1 MATLPVADRDTR
13 EKSRFVCCQARP
25 TLGNNTS
32 TLFPSWVPK
41 TILKGIRLIKQLVV
55 NTIERY
61 ARYKI
66 DKNLNLQYTD
76 ERKYPQPDPTKS
88 YLLYLHIPFC
98 KVFCP
103 YCSFH
108 KYNFDEKKAR
118 EYFATLRKE
127 IRIAKE
133 RGFRFSS
140 VYIGGGTPT
149 ILPDE
154 LASTIDLVRE
164 LFDIDELSCEADP
177 DISDA
182 LIDLLKERVDRLS
195 VGIQSLDDKRLEQ
208 TKRCNKFGTAD
219 EQVENIKKL
228 IANFKIV
235 NCDLIFNFPDQT
247 AEELREDI
255 QKLKALSPQQISM
268 YPLMYSP
275 SVRKEIETNMGAV
288 QNKKEYALYKVIL
301 DELGSD
307 YVQNSC
313 WAFSKKG
320 ITLIDE
326 YVVDHV
332 EYLGL
337 GSGAFGFIDG
347 TLYINTFALDEYK
360 QRVDSNQFST
370 ARHKSYSPKEILSY
384 RLMVDM
390 FGFGFSVENLA
401 DRYGAH
407 AKKKLAIELF
417 LLKLF
422 KITDKNYQLT
432 TFGKYIFLILM
443 KEFYIGMDY
452 VRETSREGIDRFGF
466 LKK

>member
-1 MATLPVADRDTR
+1 MKHLMI
-13 EKSRFVCCQARP
+13 
-25 TLGNNTS
+25 
-32 TLFPSWVPK
+32 K
-41 TILKGIRLIKQLVV
+41 TIEK
-55 NTIERY
+55 Y

-66 DKNLNLQYTD
+66 DKNLNLVYKD
-76 ERKYPQPDPTKS
+76 DLIYPKPEKNKN

-108 KYNFDEKKAR
+108 KYSFDEKKAR
-118 EYFATLRKE
+118 EYFETLRKE
-127 IRIAKE
+127 IRLAKE
-133 RGFRFSS
+133 KGFCFSS

-154 LASTIDLVRE
+154 LAKTIDLVRE
-164 LFDIDELSCEADP
+164 LFDIKELSCEADP
-177 DISDA
+177 DISDE
-182 LIDLLKERVDRLS
+182 LIALLKDRVDRLS
-195 VGIQSLDDKRLEQ
+195 VGIQSLDDKRLQQ
-208 TKRCNKFGTAD
+208 TKRCDKFGTVD
-219 EQVENIKKL
+219 EQITNIKKL
-228 IANFKIV
+228 IENFKIV

-247 AEELREDI
+247 PQELREDI
-255 QKLKALSPQQISM
+255 KKLKELSPPQISM

-275 SVRKEIETNMGAV
+275 SVRKDIEKNMGKV
-288 QNKKEYALYKVIL
+288 ENTKEFELYKVIL
-301 DELGSD
+301 DELGQD
-307 YVQNSC
+307 YVQNTC

-326 YVVDHV
+326 YVVDHI

-360 QRVDSNQFST
+360 QRVDGGEFST
-370 ARHKSYSPKEILSY
+370 ARYKTYSKKEILNY

-390 FGFGFSVENLA
+390 FGFEFSMENLIQK
-401 DRYGAH
+401 YGKD
-407 AKKKLAIELF
+407 AKLKLALELF

-422 KITDKNYQLT
+422 KITDKDYKLT

-452 VRETSREGIDRFGF
+452 VRESSRKGIDRFGF
-466 LKK
+466 LKNEG